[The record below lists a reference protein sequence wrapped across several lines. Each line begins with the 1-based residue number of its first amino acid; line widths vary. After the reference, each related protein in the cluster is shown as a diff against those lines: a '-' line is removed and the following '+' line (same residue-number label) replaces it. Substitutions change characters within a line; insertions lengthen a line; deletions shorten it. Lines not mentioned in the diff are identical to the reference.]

1 MESMQIYQKCLND
14 IQMDFTERLTH
25 LRGKYEE
32 VSRNE
37 NVKFSK
43 QLNSLVLFQV
53 HKKTELMAEYL
64 KSYGDKLEPDD
75 YANYIKQR

>member
-1 MESMQIYQKCLND
+1 MAMISAPDILAPYLVYYKTKPNAMESMQIYQKCLND

-43 QLNSLVLFQV
+43 QLNSLVLF
-53 HKKTELMAEYL
+53 
-64 KSYGDKLEPDD
+64 
-75 YANYIKQR
+75 